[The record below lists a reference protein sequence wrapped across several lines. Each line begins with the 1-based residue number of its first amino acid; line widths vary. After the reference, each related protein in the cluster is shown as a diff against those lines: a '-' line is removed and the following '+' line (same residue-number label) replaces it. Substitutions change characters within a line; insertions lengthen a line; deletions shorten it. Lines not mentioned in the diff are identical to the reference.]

1 MTKRREFMTIAASAT
16 VAMLGAG
23 KAFAQTGKP
32 LRIGVLTDLS
42 GPLADL
48 SGRGSV
54 EAVKM
59 AVADFGGSVLGRPV
73 EVLSADHQNKAE
85 IGAQIANDWYD
96 NKGVELIID
105 LPNSSVLL
113 AVQEIARRKNKVV
126 IATAGASSDFT
137 GKNCSPNGVHWI
149 YDTYSLAAGTGRAVV
164 KRGGDTWY
172 FLTSDY
178 AFGQSLERDTAS
190 VVKAA
195 GGKVLGE
202 ARHPLNTSDMSAF
215 LLQAQSSNAQIIG
228 LANSGADLITTLKQA
243 SEFGITQ
250 GGKQKLAGLLIFI
263 TDIHSLGLATTQGLL
278 LTSAFYW
285 DQNDGTRAFS
295 KRFYQRMNRMPTMV
309 HAGNHGAVMHYLT
322 AVKNAGNADTPNVIK
337 MMKATPINDFMTRNG
352 RIRDDGRVLRD
363 MYLFEVKKPAESKGP
378 WDYYRQLS
386 VIPAADAARP
396 LSESACP
403 LIRKT

>member
-1 MTKRREFMTIAASAT
+1 MTKRREFIAMASAT
-16 VAMLGAG
+16 LVALAAG
-23 KAFAQTGKP
+23 KAGAQAVKP
-32 LRIGVLTDLS
+32 VRIGVLTDLS

-59 AVADFGGSVLGRPV
+59 AVADFGASVLGRPV

-85 IGAQIANDWYD
+85 VGAQIANDWYD
-96 NKGVELIID
+96 NQNVEMIID

-164 KRGGDTWY
+164 KQGGDTWY

-178 AFGQSLERDTAS
+178 AFGHSLERDTAKVIS
-190 VVKAA
+190 AA

-215 LLQAQSSNAQIIG
+215 LLQAQSSNAKIIG
-228 LANSGADLITTLKQA
+228 LANSGADLVNTLKQA

-263 TDIHSLGLATTQGLL
+263 TDIHSLGLQTTQGLL

-285 DQNDGTRAFS
+285 DQNNGTRAFS
-295 KRFYQRMNRMPTMV
+295 KRFFQRINRMPTMV
-309 HAGNHGAVMHYLT
+309 HAGNYGAVMHYLN
-322 AVKNAGNADTPNVIK
+322 AIKNAGSADAPKVMNV
-337 MMKATPINDFMTRNG
+337 MKTTPINDFMTRNG
-352 RIRDDGRVLRD
+352 RIREDGRVLRD
-363 MYLFEVKKPAESKGP
+363 MYLFEVKKPGESKEP
-378 WDYYRQLS
+378 WDYYKQLS
-386 VIPAADAARP
+386 VIPAAEATRP
-396 LSESACP
+396 LSESMCP
-403 LIRKT
+403 IIRRT

>member
-1 MTKRREFMTIAASAT
+1 MTKRREFIAMASAT
-16 VAMLGAG
+16 LVALAAG
-23 KAFAQTGKP
+23 KAGAQAVKP
-32 LRIGVLTDLS
+32 VRIGVLTDLS

-59 AVADFGGSVLGRPV
+59 AVADFGASVLGRPV

-85 IGAQIANDWYD
+85 VGAQIANDWYD
-96 NKGVELIID
+96 NQNVEMIID

-164 KRGGDTWY
+164 KQGGDTWY

-178 AFGQSLERDTAS
+178 AFGHSLERDTAK
-190 VVKAA
+190 VVSAA

-215 LLQAQSSNAQIIG
+215 LLQAQSSNAKIIG
-228 LANSGADLITTLKQA
+228 LANSGADLVNTLKQA

-263 TDIHSLGLATTQGLL
+263 TDIHSLGLQTTQGLL

-285 DQNDGTRAFS
+285 DQNNGTRAFS
-295 KRFYQRMNRMPTMV
+295 KRFFQRINRMPTMV
-309 HAGNHGAVMHYLT
+309 HAGNYGAVMHYLN
-322 AVKNAGNADTPNVIK
+322 AIKNAGSADAPKVMNV
-337 MMKATPINDFMTRNG
+337 MKTTPINDFMTRNG
-352 RIRDDGRVLRD
+352 RIREDGRVLRD
-363 MYLFEVKKPAESKGP
+363 MYLFEVKKPGESKEP
-378 WDYYRQLS
+378 WDYYKQLS
-386 VIPAADAARP
+386 VIPAAEATRP
-396 LSESACP
+396 LSESMCP
-403 LIRKT
+403 IIRRT

>member
-1 MTKRREFMTIAASAT
+1 MTKRREFIAMASAT
-16 VAMLGAG
+16 LVALAAG
-23 KAFAQTGKP
+23 KAVAQAVKP
-32 LRIGVLTDLS
+32 VRIGVLTDLS

-59 AVADFGGSVLGRPV
+59 AVADFGASVLGRPV

-85 IGAQIANDWYD
+85 VGAQIANDWYD
-96 NKGVELIID
+96 NQNVEMIID

-164 KRGGDTWY
+164 KQGGDTWY

-178 AFGQSLERDTAS
+178 AFGHSLERDTAK
-190 VVKAA
+190 VVSAA

-215 LLQAQSSNAQIIG
+215 LLQAQSSNAKIIG
-228 LANSGADLITTLKQA
+228 LANSGADLVNTLKQA

-263 TDIHSLGLATTQGLL
+263 TDIHSLGLQTTQGLL

-285 DQNDGTRAFS
+285 DQNNGTRAFS
-295 KRFYQRMNRMPTMV
+295 KRFFQRINRMPTMV
-309 HAGNHGAVMHYLT
+309 HAGNYGAVMHYLN
-322 AVKNAGNADTPNVIK
+322 AIKNAGSADAPKVMNV
-337 MMKATPINDFMTRNG
+337 MKTTPINDFMTRNG
-352 RIRDDGRVLRD
+352 RIREDGRVLRD
-363 MYLFEVKKPAESKGP
+363 MYLFEVKKPGESKGP
-378 WDYYRQLS
+378 WDYYKQLS
-386 VIPAADAARP
+386 VIPAAEATRP
-396 LSESACP
+396 LSESMCP
-403 LIRKT
+403 LIRRT